1 MIFWS
6 RRSLQSLQ
14 NALEKQ
20 RLKKLDDELFA
31 IYTELLSHCFP
42 NQHVFVKDRQGGFN
56 QSKAQHALFIEV
68 FADNSV
74 DTESAPSTSNST
86 KPSKTK
92 SPRRGRQPPQSAY
105 KTGKFAVVKI
115 GYQQAIDDELSGYQA
130 ILPSGSFLAD
140 SHDNSVLLSVK
151 DHKHTAMDSMGKTW
165 KAIEYQ
171 DALQRIGDTDIRSL
185 EQAVLLAC
193 QANRPTYQSVL
204 NCIKEIFIRLDESL
218 YRGAYLETI
227 ANATALERIQGLSYP
242 PHSNSYAKS
251 TPISKSRLWQRIE
264 KWTQEKKLRDLRQLA
279 NRLSRQ
285 WMFQSTHNNGETRLA
300 CPIDVAKSYMSMF
313 AYVEG
318 AKANKQT
325 AKGKTNP
332 LRAKHDP
339 DQVAAIEEQVA
350 SSIPSL
356 TRGRI
361 HGDLH
366 GRNIQVG
373 LFKETAHFPVV
384 FDYEFSGTDKLIAW
398 DMIKLEYEIKGP
410 AIIEILENVQED
422 KDFFKAVIELE
433 LSTWKTD
440 QNPPP
445 IPVFDG
451 MVQAPLERL
460 RSIIIGIRQQAALTL
475 GKAMGREDWEQ
486 EYRFLSMLYVANS
499 VEYGYTARQRLAAWI
514 SGAVAVQDSQWYAEL
529 SEWDQ
534 NRWRQIA
541 DLPERSIEAI
551 KTVPLIQWQAPHAF
565 AKTLLASSKLDGQAI
580 PKTWQIADSLLKR
593 LTDGF
598 PTVGALWEDR
608 LVLLLETNRRAEF
621 KSVIQE
627 AESYFDLTSELL
639 CRLGRVG
646 KEDGVNALENKQ
658 YPAASKSFK
667 EAIKYYQQ
675 AYDKEPNYYP
685 AINLAALYLY
695 LAATLSAQDDPVG
708 AKKCLDK
715 STSLGAEVLSE
726 IQAKFNPLDPDFWM
740 LATEAEAM
748 YLSGQEDQAK
758 KKYRLLGQF
767 PDRNRDIHS
776 AMRQYERN
784 QFARSIVGSV

>member
-68 FADNSV
+68 FGNDSV
-74 DTESAPSTSNST
+74 DAKPAPNPTH
-86 KPSKTK
+86 
-92 SPRRGRQPPQSAY
+92 AY

-115 GYQQAIDDELSGYQA
+115 GYQQAIDDELTGYQA
-130 ILPSGSFLAD
+130 ILPSGSFFAD

-151 DHKHTAMDSMGKTW
+151 DHKHTAKDSTGKTW

-185 EQAVLLAC
+185 EQAVLFAC

-218 YRGAYLETI
+218 YRGAYLESS
-227 ANATALERIQGLSYP
+227 ANATALQRIQGLTYP
-242 PHSNSYAKS
+242 PHSNSNADS
-251 TPISKSRLWQRIE
+251 TPISQSKILQRVE
-264 KWTQEKKLRDLRQLA
+264 KWTNDKKLRNLRQTA
-279 NRLSRQ
+279 NQLSRQ
-285 WMFQSTHNNGETRLA
+285 WSLQSSHNGGETTLA
-300 CPIDVAKSYMSMF
+300 CPIETAKSYMSLF
-313 AYVEG
+313 AFVEG
-318 AKANKQT
+318 AATDKQNP
-325 AKGKTNP
+325 KTKTVK
-332 LRAKHDP
+332 LSTQYDP
-339 DQVAAIEEQVA
+339 DQVAAIEEQLVHL
-350 SSIPSL
+350 IPTL

-384 FDYEFSGTDKLIAW
+384 FDYEFSGPDKLIAW
-398 DMIKLEYEIKGP
+398 DMIKLEYEIKGA

-451 MVQAPLERL
+451 LVQAPLERL
-460 RSIIIGIRQQAALTL
+460 RSIIIGIRQQAALIL

-499 VEYGYTARQRLAAWI
+499 VEYGYTTRQRLAAWI
-514 SGAVAVQDSQWYAEL
+514 SGAVAVEDSQWHLAL

-541 DLPERSIEAI
+541 DSPVRSLAALQS
-551 KTVPLIQWQAPHAF
+551 VPLFQWQSPHAY
-565 AKTLLASSKLDGQAI
+565 AKNLLASGRFEPKSIPEAWQLADG
-580 PKTWQIADSLLKR
+580 LLKR
-593 LTDGF
+593 LTNEY

-608 LVLLLETNRRAEF
+608 LVLLLETNRRTEF
-621 KSVIQE
+621 KAVIEE
-627 AESYFDLTSELL
+627 AKSFIDLTSELL
-639 CRLGRVG
+639 CRLGRIG
-646 KEDGVNALENKQ
+646 KEDGFKALQNKQ
-658 YPAASKSFK
+658 YPAASKALK
-667 EAIKYYQQ
+667 ESIKYYQQ
-675 AYDKEPNYYP
+675 AFDEEPNYYP

-695 LAATLSAQDDPVG
+695 LAATLSAQEDPVG

-715 STSLGAEVLSE
+715 STSMGAQVLSE
-726 IQAKFNPLDPDFWM
+726 VQAMVNPLDADFWL

-748 YLSGQEDQAK
+748 YLSGQEEQAK
-758 KKYRLLGQF
+758 KKYGLLGQY

-784 QFARSIVGSV
+784 QLARSIVGSV